1 MAEPNISAWRR
12 QTFGD
17 MTGALNL
24 GATVA
29 PFPADT
35 QLGVAAATASLV
47 TAQQEVAANPAPT
60 VPSGVQTMP
69 TQ

>member
-1 MAEPNISAWRR
+1 MHLNQCQRR
-12 QTFGD
+12 PG
-17 MTGALNL
+17 G
-24 GATVA
+24 GY
-29 PFPADT
+29 
-35 QLGVAAATASLV
+35 VAAATASLV